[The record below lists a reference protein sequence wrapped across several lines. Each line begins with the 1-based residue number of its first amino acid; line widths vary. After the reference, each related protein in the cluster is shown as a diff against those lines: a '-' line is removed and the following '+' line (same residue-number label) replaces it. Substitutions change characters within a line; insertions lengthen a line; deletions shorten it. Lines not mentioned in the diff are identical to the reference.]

1 MNSKSNIKNIISW
14 IFAIIIFTIGV
25 LNLFL
30 VHPVPGIFYILLS
43 LLFIPFVNNFI
54 KKKLGSGIPF
64 AALVIFFLIIMWGT
78 LAITDLAEM
87 AGL

>member
-30 VHPVPGIFYILLS
+30 VHPVPGIVYILLS

-54 KKKLGSGIPF
+54 KKKLGFGIHF
-64 AALVIFFLIIMWGT
+64 AALVILFLIIMWGT
-78 LAITDLAEM
+78 LSITDLAEM